1 MEEEYEKVSAE
12 SCLCRDIIDG
22 FKIAGM
28 EVPATTLLSQQNMKL
43 TNIISSEL
51 ENLGGRASL
60 NNLYDEVTDMMYF
73 ADYGSKSDNKE
84 KESTIRG
91 ILQRFCSE
99 CESVYNGKVDLFRQV
114 SGRVWELKK

>member
-1 MEEEYEKVSAE
+1 M
-12 SCLCRDIIDG
+12 CRDIIDG